1 MESSQGEIS
10 APRDRIVLVSICWML
25 VSCLMF
31 ATVMAG
37 IRMFLVDLPPE
48 QTVFLRYLVG
58 AGLMLP
64 LVASRLPALA
74 STKHKGKLVLRCLL
88 HGLGVYT
95 WFYAVLKVP
104 LADVNALLNLGPIYA
119 TLGAVILFGE
129 KLKLRRIL
137 AIVISFAG
145 ALIVNKPGFSD
156 FTMGT
161 LAILMAAPLFAF
173 SDLIAKGLKA
183 YHDDHL
189 IIFSLSIGISALLL
203 IPALYAWTPLNGS
216 QWFGVMVIA
225 VCATIGHVTLMKA
238 FRGPMWAAQS
248 GKYIQLVFVTSYGFF
263 LFAEIPAIS
272 TIAGAL
278 IVCGAVS
285 YIAFRES
292 QLRTPKPPI
301 HPVA

>member
-1 MESSQGEIS
+1 MKNSQGEVFP
-10 APRDRIVLVSICWML
+10 PRDRIVLISICWML

-31 ATVMAG
+31 ATVMAA

-48 QTVFLRYLVG
+48 QTVFLRYFVG
-58 AGLMLP
+58 AGLILP

-74 STKHKGKLVLRCLL
+74 RTKHKGKLVLRCLL

-145 ALIVNKPGFSD
+145 ALIVIRPGFSE
-156 FTMGT
+156 FNMGT

-189 IIFSLSIGISALLL
+189 IIFSLSTGISALLL
-203 IPALYAWTPLNGS
+203 IPALYAWTPLNES
-216 QWFGVMVIA
+216 QWLGVMVIA
-225 VCATIGHVTLMKA
+225 VCATIGHVTLMRA

-263 LFAEIPAIS
+263 LFGEIPAIS

-285 YIAFRES
+285 YLAFRES